1 MNNLLKLEYIWIDGR
16 GEIRSKLRVVR
27 DNNVNISVGFTQF
40 PNGWNWN
47 YDGRCEQNE
56 QHHNG
61 SELSVHTTHLQI
73 AVPARLLWLW
83 ALRAH

>member
-47 YDGRCEQNE
+47 YDGSSCYQADGRY
-56 QHHNG
+56 
-61 SELSVHTTHLQI
+61 
-73 AVPARLLWLW
+73 
-83 ALRAH
+83 